1 MKVVRFSVYESKTTW
16 FEVPEEH
23 FDSDEIQKI
32 NSEKINLQD
41 VTYKKTT
48 KLSDILY
55 GKTEVEY
62 IQHEDVDVQE
72 FALVGDD
79 E

>member
-16 FEVPEEH
+16 FEVPADH
-23 FDSDEIQKI
+23 FDVGEIEKI

-41 VTYKKTT
+41 VTYKRTT

-72 FALVGDD
+72 FALIGD
-79 E
+79 EE